1 MSDYRTVFDC
11 RTVDISV
18 SMGQPSM
25 KGIVMKWFLMLLT
38 LSLILASAP
47 VSAQQT
53 SYTLTVPVHKSVPD
67 SLTRMREV
75 LTALNATFGTDASL
89 DYITATL
96 GSQLRSVSVMPDATS
111 IDRTTIQPT
120 KLTVGCV
127 VVEGG
132 AEALCRDIQRRY
144 ERR

>member
-1 MSDYRTVFDC
+1 MQR
-11 RTVDISV
+11 
-18 SMGQPSM
+18 
-25 KGIVMKWFLMLLT
+25 FLMFLI
-38 LSLILASAP
+38 LSLILASNA

-67 SLTRMREV
+67 SLARMREV

-89 DYITATL
+89 GYITATL
-96 GSQLRSVSVMPDATS
+96 GSQLRSVSVMPDGTS

-127 VVEGG
+127 VADGG

-144 ERR
+144 EKQ

>member
-1 MSDYRTVFDC
+1 MEE
-11 RTVDISV
+11 
-18 SMGQPSM
+18 
-25 KGIVMKWFLMLLT
+25 IVMQRFLMFLI
-38 LSLILASAP
+38 LSLILASTA

-67 SLTRMREV
+67 SLARMREV

-89 DYITATL
+89 GYITATL
-96 GSQLRSVSVMPDATS
+96 GSQLRSVSVMPDGTS

-127 VVEGG
+127 VAAGD

-144 ERR
+144 EKQ